1 MPLNQPTHRQS
12 QEKSATQQRT
22 KKPEEPALGM
32 NAPEALPA
40 SLIQK
45 GRLAPHT
52 LSSLDL
58 RQLQG
63 VIGNRSASDLVQLTT
78 LSVLQR
84 DDGEGGLLNPAQVA
98 RALGYYRARRAQ
110 YTPAIIRQIQSGLG
124 IPETG
129 IADETLAQTV
139 ATYQQAHSPLAVDG
153 MAGPRTLPALF
164 PSGLAEETATT
175 RYTEAARRVIEGDWA
190 SMTDEERADAIIAE
204 INIRLDAIGVPR
216 LGRDIDTPLPP
227 TTYGRLGFSIWAI
240 RINRT
245 LLASP
250 TLTDEQAADLAG
262 TIYHEA
268 RHAEQWF
275 HMAQLL
281 AGQGKTAAQIE
292 AQMGI
297 PARIAA
303 LAFASPIRPG
313 SMEALIADGWFQS
326 VYGTGSAHRERVL
339 GPTGTDIEYR
349 NLPEEADAYR
359 VEAPVIEAYLA
370 GPEAVA
376 PEAVPETE
384 ATA

>member
-1 MPLNQPTHRQS
+1 MPLNQPTHRHS
-12 QEKSATQQRT
+12 QEKSTTRQRT

-32 NAPEALPA
+32 NTPEALPA

-52 LSSLDL
+52 LSSLDM

-63 VIGNRSASDLVQLTT
+63 VIGNRSAGDLVQLST

-84 DDGEGGLLNPAQVA
+84 EDGENLLNPAQVVIA
-98 RALGYYRARRAQ
+98 IGYYYARRAQ
-110 YTPAIIRQIQSGLG
+110 YTPAIISQIQAGLG
-124 IPETG
+124 IAETG
-129 IADETLAQTV
+129 IVDEAMVQAV
-139 ATYQQAHSPLAVDG
+139 ATYQQAHPPLAIDG

-164 PSGLAEETATT
+164 PSGLAEEAATT
-175 RYTEAARRVIEGDWA
+175 AYTEAARRVIEGDWA
-190 SMTDEERADAIIAE
+190 SMTVEERGNAIVREVNVQLILAE
-204 INIRLDAIGVPR
+204 VPSVTSDPQP
-216 LGRDIDTPLPP
+216 LAPDI
-227 TTYGRLGFSIWAI
+227 YGQFNYPSWAI
-240 RINRT
+240 QVNQA

-250 TLTDEQAADLAG
+250 TLTQPQAAELAD

-275 HMAQLL
+275 RMAQLL
-281 AGQGKTAAQIE
+281 AGQGKSSAQIV
-292 AQMGI
+292 AQMRI
-297 PARIAA
+297 PARIAL
-303 LAFASPIRPG
+303 LAFASPIQPG

-326 VYGTGSAHRERVL
+326 VYGVGSAHRERVL

-349 NLPEEADAYR
+349 NLPEEADAWR
-359 VEAPVIEAYLA
+359 VGTPVTTKYLA
-370 GPEAVA
+370 GPEASA